1 MDPHTALVTALR
13 FAVAQKGDEEEEEET
28 SNTMFQAF
36 RKSMRKKLQTGLYE
50 VELLNNLKE
59 EKITILENLLEE

>member
-1 MDPHTALVTALR
+1 
-13 FAVAQKGDEEEEEET
+13 
-28 SNTMFQAF
+28 MFQAF

-50 VELLNNLKE
+50 VELLNSLKE